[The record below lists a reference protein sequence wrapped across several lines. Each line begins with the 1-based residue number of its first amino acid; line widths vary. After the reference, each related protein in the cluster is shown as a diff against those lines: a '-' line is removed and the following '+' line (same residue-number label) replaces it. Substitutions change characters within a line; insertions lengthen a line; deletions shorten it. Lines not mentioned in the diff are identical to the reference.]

1 MVRPPA
7 AGAWRSVTAAA
18 EDPTHARVAASRS
31 ANHLNLVVVNDT
43 ILFFNIRDGP
53 YFPTLHVLHK
63 CAQPGTNTLRCAASL
78 MCFALRA
85 DPEMMPRLRV
95 DKGAIRFVFAGAN
108 IMCPGLTSA
117 GATLHDE
124 VDEDTPV
131 VSACLLDVVLV
142 CADARSLLRRPFT
155 RRGRRTRWRWG

>member
-1 MVRPPA
+1 
-7 AGAWRSVTAAA
+7 
-18 EDPTHARVAASRS
+18 
-31 ANHLNLVVVNDT
+31 LNLVVVNNT

-53 YFPTLHVLHK
+53 YFPTLRVLHQ
-63 CAQPGTNTLRCAASL
+63 CALVHRRLAPCSLSRGPAAP
-78 MCFALRA
+78 

-131 VSACLLDVVLV
+131 VRMQLPR
-142 CADARSLLRRPFT
+142 RSIAAAAEYAPAPRRPST
-155 RRGRRTRWRWG
+155 RRARRRRWPSG